1 MRIVIFGAA
10 GRTGIPLVQQALD
23 AGHEVVAFARTP
35 SKLPVQG
42 ERLSVVQGD
51 ALNAA
56 DVERAFA
63 GGADAVASVLAPA
76 KGSPANLLPTAAAH
90 IVAAMQQ
97 HGVRRLVYMTG
108 AGVDMPGDQ
117 PKLFNH
123 LIKFALKT
131 LAGDVLQQSL
141 AAVEIVR
148 SSGLEWVIVRAPMLT
163 DGPRTGQYRVGMV
176 GVNTGPRLRRADA
189 ADFIL
194 KQLESGAYAGQA
206 PVVSN

>member
-1 MRIVIFGAA
+1 MRIVVFGAT

-23 AGHEVVAFARTP
+23 AGHDVVAFARTP
-35 SKLPVQG
+35 SKLPLQG
-42 ERLSVVQGD
+42 ARLTVVQGD
-51 ALNAA
+51 VMAAA

-63 GGADAVASVLAPA
+63 GGADAVASVLAPTKDA
-76 KGSPANLLPTAAAH
+76 PANLLPTAAAN

-97 HGVRRLVYMTG
+97 HDARRLVYMTG
-108 AGVDMPGDQ
+108 AGVEMPGDQ

-123 LIKFALKT
+123 IIKFALKT
-131 LAGDVLQQSL
+131 MAGDVLRQSV

-163 DGPRTGQYRVGMV
+163 DGPRSGQYRVGMV
-176 GVNTGPRLRRADA
+176 GVNTGPRLSRADA

-194 KQLESGAYAGQA
+194 RQLESAAYAGQA